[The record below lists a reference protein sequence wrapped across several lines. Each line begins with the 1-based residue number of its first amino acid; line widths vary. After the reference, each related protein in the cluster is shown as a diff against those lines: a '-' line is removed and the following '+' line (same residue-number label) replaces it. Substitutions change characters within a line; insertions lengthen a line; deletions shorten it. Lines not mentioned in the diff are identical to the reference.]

1 MAIKL
6 HFIILNS
13 ILNFSTLEEYLDKE
27 NIHQFCDVE
36 EDEENVHKFIDIFF
50 PDFRNIKVE
59 KILALLRPDLFR
71 AKKGKK

>member
-6 HFIILNS
+6 HFIILNH

-36 EDEENVHKFIDIFF
+36 EDVDNVNKFIDIFF
-50 PDFRNIKVE
+50 PDFKNIKLE
-59 KILALLRPDLFR
+59 KILALLRPDLFQE
-71 AKKGKK
+71 KKGKK